1 MRRDDRSLDGL
12 HLTPRYRIHNGFR
25 MPLGFPAAGFESG
38 LRYEARLGDIFVCT
52 YPKCGT
58 TWMQYIVYLLMHAG
72 EPLARG
78 APLGSVFP
86 HLEEVGREAVAALPV
101 PRLIKT
107 HLPQTMTPFV
117 AEARYIYVARNP
129 FDCVVSFYHHT
140 RGFPQHY
147 DFSNGTFADFF
158 ECFMTGEV
166 DFGDYFENLLS
177 WAAVA
182 GAPNLL
188 FVTYEEMQADVRAA
202 ITAVAEFLGEKAES
216 TARNETVLTRILDAV
231 NFKSMARDQDRWSSA
246 RPKDQPAFVRKGAVG
261 DWQTL
266 MTPPQARRLLA
277 TFEERTAGTSVARL
291 WPDIIAAAR
300 RHSS

>member
-1 MRRDDRSLDGL
+1 LDGL
-12 HLTPRYRIHNGFR
+12 HLNPSYRIHGGFR

-38 LRYEARLGDIFVCT
+38 QRYRAQPGDIFVCT

-58 TWMQYIVYLLMHAG
+58 TWMQYIVYLLVHAG

-78 APLGSVFP
+78 ASLGAVFP
-86 HLEEVGREAVAALPV
+86 HLEEVGREVAAALPA

-107 HLPQTMTPFV
+107 HLPKALTPF
-117 AEARYIYVARNP
+117 AADARYIYVARNP

-158 ECFMTGEV
+158 ECFMRGEV
-166 DFGDYFENLLS
+166 DFGGYFEHLLS
-177 WAAVA
+177 WHALV

-188 FVTYEEMQADVRAA
+188 FVTYEEMKADVRAA
-202 ITAVAEFLGEKAES
+202 IIATAEFLGEEAES
-216 TARNETVLTRILDAV
+216 SVRNETTLARILDAV
-231 NFKSMARDQDRWSSA
+231 SFKSMAKNQHRWSSA
-246 RPKDQPAFVRKGAVG
+246 RPKGQPPFVRRGAVG
-261 DWQTL
+261 DWQNL
-266 MTPPQARRLLA
+266 MTRSQARRLLTA
-277 TFEERTAGTSVARL
+277 FEERTAGTSLAHL
-291 WPDIIAAAR
+291 WPDVIEAVR